1 MKPVVLVD
9 ENIPWVEHY
18 LGPVATLRKAAG
30 RAMNPGQLQ
39 DVDALLV
46 RSVTRVDQALL
57 HNSQVSFVGTAT
69 SGIDHIDRDYL
80 QQQGIGF
87 SYAPGSNANSVVEYV
102 LAAIAAVDDQLER
115 LLHTGRVGIVGYG
128 VIGKRMAARL
138 KALGISYSV
147 YDPWLD
153 AADIDCSAELEAVL
167 ACDVVTLH
175 AELTHEQPWP
185 SFHLLG
191 ERELC
196 CLRPDALLINASRGP
211 VVDNAALLSLQQR
224 GDLTTRLVLDVW
236 EGEPSINGD
245 LLQKVFL
252 GSPHIA
258 GYSLDGKILATT
270 MLCRSLQQHFDLAA
284 SVVPAPVDDPHH
296 IVLPAGL
303 AGANMLRYL
312 LRQRYDIFLDDR
324 MLRESTLGKVATDA
338 AASFDLLRKNY
349 RQRRELIGARVRGE
363 PRTAA
368 DVALIAGLGC
378 VPELSGAG
386 Q

>member
-18 LGPVATLRKAAG
+18 LGPVATIRKAAG
-30 RAMNPGQLQ
+30 RTVSPEQLQ
-39 DVDALLV
+39 DVDALMV

-57 HNSQVSFVGTAT
+57 HDSRVSFVGTAT
-69 SGIDHIDRDYL
+69 SGVDHIDQDYL

-102 LAAIAAVDDQLER
+102 LAAIAAVDDHLER

-128 VIGKRMAARL
+128 VIGKLMAQRL
-138 KALGISYSV
+138 QALGISYCV

-153 AADIDCSAELEAVL
+153 AADIDCPAELEAVL
-167 ACDVVTLH
+167 QCDVVTLH

-224 GDLTTRLVLDVW
+224 GDLSTRLVLDVW
-236 EGEPSINGD
+236 EGEPLINGD
-245 LLQKVFL
+245 LLQNVFL

-270 MLCRSLQQHFDLAA
+270 MLCRSLQQHFSLAA
-284 SVVPAPVDDPHH
+284 SAVPAPVAAAQD
-296 IVLPAGL
+296 IMLPAGL
-303 AGANMLRYL
+303 TGADMLRYL
-312 LRQRYDIFLDDR
+312 LQQRYDIFVDDR
-324 MLRESTLGKVATDA
+324 MLRECTIGKAAADA
-338 AASFDLLRKNY
+338 AASFDLLRKSY
-349 RQRRELIGARVRGE
+349 RQRRELIGALVGGE
-363 PRTAA
+363 PCADD

-378 VPELSGAG
+378 VPGLSGS
-386 Q
+386 QR